1 MPLYEPKKGSA
12 GYAAFNKVMRN
23 EKLYPD
29 NYDRYI
35 SALQADNKALRAAAN
50 KPKTEPKPKA
60 KPKR

>member
-1 MPLYEPKKGSA
+1 MALYEPKKGSA
-12 GYAAFNKVMRN
+12 GHAAFNKIMRN

-35 SALQADNKALRAAAN
+35 SALQADSKALRAAA
-50 KPKTEPKPKA
+50 KKPKPKPKP